1 MGAIRYR
8 TFKGDPRFISISV
21 SETTSRFGVI
31 FLCHSCRLWSVCADV
46 KAFFLNKSLQK
57 LDCFLMPKDIQH
69 RLAHFIVL
77 HYSSTTVVLIYIIFL
92 CGLSYASL
100 HGCYHMPAKLGST
113 GWLALME
120 LNTFCHPVVH
130 WLWKWEYG
138 LLRKKIIWLIIFS
151 LLFCCTGWSSLQKAW
166 LLLSKNNEEVLFVCR
181 LPHRLYLWRQLK
193 MFPVSDAWKMFR
205 MQ

>member
-130 WLWKWEYG
+130 WL
-138 LLRKKIIWLIIFS
+138 
-151 LLFCCTGWSSLQKAW
+151 
-166 LLLSKNNEEVLFVCR
+166 
-181 LPHRLYLWRQLK
+181 
-193 MFPVSDAWKMFR
+193 
-205 MQ
+205 